1 VIRVDL
7 DKDTFG
13 WRPTAG
19 MTDKHGHAI
28 EDRIYTGADMNR
40 KLVLEQ
46 RDVAVAAK
54 ITEYLKATD
63 RYAKTIVFCED
74 IDHAA
79 RMRQALSNANAD
91 LCATQPKYVVQITG
105 DNTEGKL
112 RARQLHRPR
121 ENLPGDCHHLQAHE
135 HRGRCADLQAHRAGP
150 EHQVDDAVQADH
162 RPGHPPARR
171 PGQNLVHHPR
181 LQARHRTVCRPG
193 LRRRARADLRTR
205 PRRARGATEPAGARR
220 HAG

>member
-1 VIRVDL
+1 MRVDL

-19 MTDKHGHAI
+19 MTDKHGNVI

-40 KLVLEQ
+40 KLVLER
-46 RDVAVAAK
+46 RDEVVAAK

-91 LCATQPKYVVQITG
+91 ICATNPKYVVQITG
-105 DNTEGKL
+105 DN
-112 RARQLHRPR
+112 A
-121 ENLPGDCHHLQAHE
+121 
-135 HRGRCADLQAHRAGP
+135 
-150 EHQVDDAVQADH
+150 
-162 RPGHPPARR
+162 
-171 PGQNLVHHPR
+171 
-181 LQARHRTVCRPG
+181 
-193 LRRRARADLRTR
+193 
-205 PRRARGATEPAGARR
+205 
-220 HAG
+220 